1 MNHSPELLLPA
12 GNPEAFFAA
21 LQAGAGAVYLGL
33 EQFNAR
39 GRATNFN
46 SRQLP
51 SILREARKKNVKV
64 YITLNTVVKNT
75 ELAKLLDVLAF
86 LNEVR
91 PDAVIVQDWGVF
103 YLARTFFPRLVVHAS
118 TQMGIHNSQGTQYL
132 AALGFART
140 VLARELTL
148 KELET
153 VVKNSPSETEVFVH
167 GALCYSFSGMCLF
180 SSYTG
185 GRGAN
190 RGICSQSCR
199 RTYNDSGKQKFL
211 FNMKDNQLLDLIPQL
226 AAVGVASLKVEGRM
240 KPAEY
245 VFRVGS
251 AYKMVLADSR
261 RISEA
266 QQLLALDF
274 GRQKTRWFAG
284 GDVKEAVAD
293 DSSTGIL
300 AGKVERVDKD
310 ALLISSSLPIE
321 NRYRLRMLNPAG
333 GEPVHLVV
341 KKVSKEGAFYRVNRD
356 NLPVT
361 SGSRVY
367 LTKLQDIQFPNK
379 LEETR
384 QLPAPLNGKLKNEI
398 LAKIQPVKE
407 KQAEEKQYLNPG
419 GTSPHRGDRG
429 GLGGEQL
436 YFRIGSAEWLK
447 LISFAELDGLFLSFS
462 KQSWMRFNP
471 ADVLIQQNRD
481 KVFVELPRFIPEKS
495 LGFYAELVQ
504 KMADHGIRSFVVS
517 HLSQKLMIPEGC
529 RIFASENV
537 YVFND
542 AAAHFLETEGIE
554 NFVYPFE
561 TDFETLDSMQH
572 KNGIIPMFF
581 YPELFFSRMPVIVEN
596 EESFSGDDTKSRYR
610 RFRKN
615 GLTVVVPDKAV
626 SILQHKNRLTAK
638 GFSSFLIDVTWDT
651 LSKNRLKTLKTR
663 FLKSEQIQPTT
674 SFNFTKGLV

>member
-1 MNHSPELLLPA
+1 MNNSPELLLPA
-12 GNPEAFFAA
+12 GNPEAFFAT

-51 SILREARKKNVKV
+51 AILREARKKNVKV

-75 ELAKLLDVLAF
+75 EMGKLIDVLAF
-86 LNEVR
+86 LNESQ

-103 YLARTFFPRLVVHAS
+103 YLARTFFPRLVIHAS

-132 AALGFART
+132 TGLGFART

-199 RTYNDSGKQKFL
+199 RTYDDAGKHKFL
-211 FNMKDNQLLDLIPQL
+211 FNLKDNQLLDLIPQL
-226 AAVGVASLKVEGRM
+226 AAMGVASLKVEGRM

-251 AYKMVLADSR
+251 AYRMVLNDSR
-261 RISEA
+261 RMDEA
-266 QQLLALDF
+266 KQLLALDF

-284 GDVKEAVAD
+284 GDVKEAVSD

-300 AGKVERVDKD
+300 MGKVERVDKD
-310 ALLISSSLPIE
+310 SLLISSSLPIE
-321 NRYRLRMLNPAG
+321 NRYRLRLMNAGG

-356 NLPVT
+356 NLPV
-361 SGSRVY
+361 SAGSRIY
-367 LTKLQDIQFPNK
+367 LTKLQDIRFPTRI
-379 LEETR
+379 EETQ
-384 QLPAPLNGKLKNEI
+384 QLPAPLNNKLKKEI
-398 LAKIQPVKE
+398 LQKIQPVKNEQAGE
-407 KQAEEKQYLNPG
+407 K
-419 GTSPHRGDRG
+419 
-429 GLGGEQL
+429 L

-471 ADVLIQQNRD
+471 AEPLIQQNRD
-481 KVFVELPRFIPEKS
+481 KVIVELPRFIAEKS
-495 LGFYAELVQ
+495 LGFYTELVE
-504 KMADHGIRSFVVS
+504 KMVQHGIRSFVVS
-517 HLSQKLMIPEGC
+517 HLSQKLMIPAGC
-529 RIFASENV
+529 HIFASENV

-542 AAAHFLETEGIE
+542 AAARFLEIEGVE

-561 TDFETLDSMQH
+561 SDFETLDSMSH
-572 KNGIIPMFF
+572 KNGIVPVFF
-581 YPELFFSRMPVIVEN
+581 YPELFFSRMPVQLEN
-596 EESFSGDDTKSRYR
+596 EESFAGDDTKSRYR

-626 SILQHKNRLTAK
+626 SILQHKNRLSAK

-663 FLKSEQIQPTT
+663 FLKSEQLQPTT

>member
-1 MNHSPELLLPA
+1 MSHSPELLLPA

-21 LQAGAGAVYLGL
+21 LQAGAGALYLGL

-39 GRATNFN
+39 GRATNFKN
-46 SRQLP
+46 RQLP
-51 SILREARKKNVKV
+51 AILREARKKNVKV

-75 ELAKLLDVLAF
+75 EIAKLLDVLAF
-86 LNEVR
+86 LNDAR

-103 YLARTFFPRLVVHAS
+103 YLARTFFPQLVVHAS

-132 AALGFART
+132 AAMGFART

-211 FNMKDNQLLDLIPQL
+211 FNLKDNQLLDLIPKL
-226 AAVGVASLKVEGRM
+226 ATIGVSSLKVEGRM

-251 AYKMVLADSR
+251 AYKMVIGDSR
-261 RISEA
+261 RINEA

-293 DSSTGIL
+293 ESSTGIL

-310 ALLISSSLPIE
+310 SLLISSSLPIE
-321 NRYRLRMLNPAG
+321 YRYRLRMLKTGG

-356 NLPVT
+356 NLPVST
-361 SGSRVY
+361 GSRVY
-367 LTKLQDIQFPNK
+367 LTKLQDIQFTNK

-384 QLPAPLNGKLKNEI
+384 QLPTPLNGKLKNEI
-398 LAKIQPVKE
+398 LTKIQPEKKE
-407 KQAEEKQYLNPG
+407 RRGEK
-419 GTSPHRGDRG
+419 
-429 GLGGEQL
+429 L
-436 YFRIGSAEWLK
+436 YFRVGSAEWLK

-462 KQSWMRFNP
+462 KQSWLRFNP
-471 ADVLIQQNRD
+471 ADALIQQNRD
-481 KVFVELPRFIPEKS
+481 KVIVELPRFIPEKS

-504 KMADHGIRSFVVS
+504 KMVDHGIRSFVVS
-517 HLSQKLMIPEGC
+517 HLSQKLMIPAGC

-542 AAAHFLETEGIE
+542 ASARFLETEGIE

-572 KNGIIPMFF
+572 KNGIVPMFF
-581 YPELFFSRMPVIVEN
+581 YPELFFSRMPVQVEN
-596 EESFSGDDTKSRYR
+596 EASFSGDDTKTRYR

-615 GLTVVVPDKAV
+615 GLTLVVPDKAV
-626 SILQHKNRLTAK
+626 SILQHKSRLVAK

-651 LSKNRLKTLKTR
+651 LSKNRLKTLKSR

>member
-51 SILREARKKNVKV
+51 AILREARMKNVKV

-75 ELAKLLDVLAF
+75 ELIKLIEVLSL
-86 LNEVR
+86 LNEMR

-103 YLARTFFPRLVVHAS
+103 YLVRNFFPDLKIHAS
-118 TQMGIHNSQGTQYL
+118 TQMGIHNSQGTQFL
-132 AALGFART
+132 ANKGFVRT

-148 KELET
+148 KELEA

-190 RGICSQSCR
+190 RGICAQPCR
-199 RTYNDSGKQKFL
+199 RTYDDVGKQKFL
-211 FNMKDNQLLDLIPQL
+211 FNMKDNQLLELLPKL
-226 AAVGVASLKVEGRM
+226 AAIGVSSLKVEGRM

-251 AYKMVLADSR
+251 AYRMVLSDSR
-261 RISEA
+261 RMDEA

-300 AGKVERVDKD
+300 VGKVESVAKD
-310 ALLISSSLPIE
+310 SLLISSSLPVE
-321 NRYRLRMLNPAG
+321 NRYRLRILNTTG

-341 KKVSKEGAFYRVNRD
+341 KKVTREGAFFRVNRD
-356 NLPVT
+356 NLPVAA
-361 SGSRVY
+361 GSRIY
-367 LTKLQDIQFPNK
+367 LTKLQDIQFPNR
-379 LEETR
+379 LEESK
-384 QLPAPLNGKLKNEI
+384 QLPAPVDSKLKKEI
-398 LAKIQPVKE
+398 LQKIQPVKKE
-407 KQAEEKQYLNPG
+407 
-419 GTSPHRGDRG
+419 RG
-429 GLGGEQL
+429 GEKL

-447 LISFAELDGLFLSFS
+447 LINFAELDGLFLSFS
-462 KQSWMRFNP
+462 KQSWLRFNL
-471 ADVLIQQNRD
+471 ADEFIQQNRD
-481 KVFVELPRFIPEKS
+481 KVIVELPRFIAEKS
-495 LGFYAELVQ
+495 LGFYTELVERMVQ
-504 KMADHGIRSFVVS
+504 HGIRSFVIS
-517 HLSQKLMIPEGC
+517 HLSQKLMIPDGC

-542 AAAHFLETEGIE
+542 AAAHFLAIEGVE

-561 TDFETLDSMQH
+561 SDFETLESMSH
-572 KNGIIPMFF
+572 KNGIVPMYFF
-581 YPELFFSRMPVIVEN
+581 PELFFSRMPVQMES
-596 EESFSGDDTKSRYR
+596 EESFAGDDTKSRYR

-615 GLTVVVPDKAV
+615 GATVIVPDKAV

-651 LSKNRLKTLKTR
+651 LSKNRLKTLKQR

>member
-1 MNHSPELLLPA
+1 MPFGFSCIFVPNKTSMNYSPELLLPA

-51 SILREARKKNVKV
+51 AILREARKKNVKV

-75 ELAKLLDVLAF
+75 ELGKLLDVLAF
-86 LNEVR
+86 LNEAR

-199 RTYNDSGKQKFL
+199 RTYDDKGKQKFL

-226 AAVGVASLKVEGRM
+226 AAMGVASLKVEGRM

-251 AYKMVLADSR
+251 AYKMVLGDSR
-261 RISEA
+261 RINEA

-300 AGKVERVDKD
+300 TGKVERVEKD
-310 ALLISSSLPIE
+310 ALLISSSLPVE
-321 NRYRLRMLNPAG
+321 PRYRLRMLNPAG
-333 GEPVHLVV
+333 GEPIHLVV
-341 KKVSKEGAFYRVNRD
+341 KKVAKEGAFYRVNRD
-356 NLPVT
+356 NLPVIA
-361 SGSRVY
+361 GNRVY

-384 QLPAPLNGKLKNEI
+384 QMPLPLESKLKKTI
-398 LAKIQPVKE
+398 LEKIQLVKKE
-407 KQAEEKQYLNPG
+407 
-419 GTSPHRGDRG
+419 R
-429 GLGGEQL
+429 GGEQL

-471 ADVLIQQNRD
+471 ADVLIQQNLD
-481 KVFVELPRFIPEKS
+481 KIFVELPRFIAEKS
-495 LGFYAELVQ
+495 LGFYTKLVQ
-504 KMADHGIRSFVVS
+504 KMVDNGIRSFVVS
-517 HLSQKLMIPEGC
+517 HLSQKRMIPAGC

-542 AAAHFLETEGIE
+542 AAARFLETEGVE
-554 NFVYPFE
+554 TFVYPFE

-572 KNGIIPMFF
+572 KNGIVPMFF
-581 YPELFFSRMPVIVEN
+581 YPELFFSRMPVQVEN
-596 EESFSGDDTKSRYR
+596 EESFAGDDTKSRYR

-663 FLKSEQIQPTT
+663 FIKSEQIQPTT

>member
-1 MNHSPELLLPA
+1 MNQSPELLLPA

-51 SILREARKKNVKV
+51 AIMREARKKNVKV

-75 ELAKLLDVLAF
+75 ELPKLLDVLAF
-86 LNEVR
+86 LNEAR

-103 YLARTFFPRLVVHAS
+103 YLVRTFFPNLKIHAS
-118 TQMGIHNSQGTQYL
+118 TQMGTHNSQGTQYL
-132 AALGFART
+132 AGLGFART

-148 KELET
+148 NEIET

-211 FNMKDNQLLDLIPQL
+211 FNLKDNQLLDLIPKL
-226 AAVGVASLKVEGRM
+226 AAIGVTSLKVEGRM

-245 VFRVGS
+245 VYRVGA
-251 AYKMVLADSR
+251 AYKMVLAGSH
-261 RISEA
+261 RINEA
-266 QQLLALDF
+266 LHLLAFDF

-284 GDVKEAVAD
+284 GEVKEAVAD

-310 ALLISSSLPIE
+310 SLLISSSLPLE
-321 NRYRLRMLNPAG
+321 NNYRLRILQSVG
-333 GEPVHLVV
+333 TEPVHLVI
-341 KKVSKEGAFYRVNRD
+341 KKVTKEGVFYRVNRD
-356 NLPVT
+356 NLPV
-361 SGSRVY
+361 SAGYRVY
-367 LTKLQDIQFPNK
+367 ITKLQDIQFPNK

-398 LAKIQPVKE
+398 FTKIQPVKKE
-407 KQAEEKQYLNPG
+407 
-419 GTSPHRGDRG
+419 RG
-429 GLGGEQL
+429 GEKL

-447 LISFAELDGLFLSFS
+447 LIRFSELDGLFLSFS
-462 KQSWMRFNP
+462 KQSWLRFNP
-471 ADVLIQQNRD
+471 ADALIQQNRD
-481 KVFVELPRFIPEKS
+481 KVFVELPRFIAEKS

-504 KMADHGIRSFVVS
+504 KMVDHGIRSFVVS

-529 RIFASENV
+529 RIFTSENV

-542 AAAHFLETEGIE
+542 AAARFLETEGVE

-572 KNGIIPMFF
+572 KNGIVPVFF
-581 YPELFFSRMPVIVEN
+581 YPELFFSRMPVQVEN
-596 EESFSGDDTKSRYR
+596 EASFSGDDTKSRYR

-626 SILQHKNRLTAK
+626 SILQHKNRLSAK

-651 LSKNRLKTLKTR
+651 FSKNRLKTLKTR

>member
-1 MNHSPELLLPA
+1 MLRW
-12 GNPEAFFAA
+12 
-21 LQAGAGAVYLGL
+21 GL

-51 SILREARKKNVKV
+51 AILREASKKNVKV

-75 ELAKLLDVLAF
+75 EMGELLDVLAF
-86 LNEVR
+86 LNEAR
-91 PDAVIVQDWGVF
+91 PDAVILQDWGVF

-132 AALGFART
+132 AGLGFART

-199 RTYNDSGKQKFL
+199 RTYDDAGKQKFL
-211 FNMKDNQLLDLIPQL
+211 FNLKDNQLLDLIPQL
-226 AAVGVASLKVEGRM
+226 AAMGVASLKVEGRL

-261 RISEA
+261 RMDEA
-266 QQLLALDF
+266 KQLLVLDF

-293 DSSTGIL
+293 DSSTGIFV
-300 AGKVERVDKD
+300 GKVEGVANDS
-310 ALLISSSLPIE
+310 LLISSSLPIE
-321 NRYRLRMLNPAG
+321 NRYRLRILNPAG

-341 KKVSKEGAFYRVNRD
+341 KKVAKEGAFYRVNRD
-356 NLPVT
+356 NLPV
-361 SGSRVY
+361 SAGSRVY
-367 LTKLQDIQFPNK
+367 LTKLQDIQFPNR
-379 LEETR
+379 LEESK
-384 QLPAPLNGKLKNEI
+384 QLSAPVDSKLKKEI
-398 LAKIQPVKE
+398 LQKIQPVKKE
-407 KQAEEKQYLNPG
+407 
-419 GTSPHRGDRG
+419 RG
-429 GLGGEQL
+429 GEKL

-471 ADVLIQQNRD
+471 AGPLIQQNRD
-481 KVFVELPRFIPEKS
+481 KVIVELPRFIAEKS
-495 LGFYAELVQ
+495 LGFYAGLVQ
-504 KMADHGIRSFVVS
+504 KLVDHGIRSFVIS
-517 HLSQKLMIPEGC
+517 HLSQKLMIPGGC
-529 RIFASENV
+529 RIFTSENV

-542 AAAHFLETEGIE
+542 AAARFLENEGVE

-561 TDFETLDSMQH
+561 SDFETLESMSH
-572 KNGIIPMFF
+572 KNGIVPVFF
-581 YPELFFSRMPVIVEN
+581 FPELFFSRMPVQLEN
-596 EESFSGDDTKSRYR
+596 EESFAGDDTKSRYR

-626 SILQHKNRLTAK
+626 SILQHKNRLSAK

-663 FLKSEQIQPTT
+663 FLKSEQLQPTT

>member
-1 MNHSPELLLPA
+1 MSQSPELLLPA

-51 SILREARKKNVKV
+51 AILREARKKNVKV

-118 TQMGIHNSQGTQYL
+118 TQMGIHNSQGAQYL

-211 FNMKDNQLLDLIPQL
+211 FNLKDNQLLDLIPKL
-226 AAVGVASLKVEGRM
+226 AEMGVSSLKVEGRM

-251 AYKMVLADSR
+251 AYKMVLADSNK
-261 RISEA
+261 INEA
-266 QQLLALDF
+266 LQLLALDF

-310 ALLISSSLPIE
+310 SLFISSSLPIE

-341 KKVSKEGAFYRVNRD
+341 KKVSREGDFYRVNRD
-356 NLPVT
+356 NLAVT
-361 SGSRVY
+361 VGSRVY
-367 LTKLQDIQFPNK
+367 LTKLQDIQFSNK

-384 QLPAPLNGKLKNEI
+384 QISLFADAKLKKEI
-398 LAKIQPVKE
+398 LEKIRPSKQERVGE
-407 KQAEEKQYLNPG
+407 K
-419 GTSPHRGDRG
+419 
-429 GLGGEQL
+429 L

-462 KQSWMRFNP
+462 KQSWMRFDP
-471 ADVLIQQNRD
+471 ADAFIQQNRD

-504 KMADHGIRSFVVS
+504 KMVDHGIRSFVVS

-542 AAAHFLETEGIE
+542 AAVCFLKNEGVE

-572 KNGIIPMFF
+572 KNGIVPMFF
-581 YPELFFSRMPVIVEN
+581 YPELFFSRMPVNVEN

>member
-1 MNHSPELLLPA
+1 MNQSPELLLPA

-51 SILREARKKNVKV
+51 AILREARKRNVKV
-64 YITLNTVVKNT
+64 CITLNTVVKNT
-75 ELAKLLDVLAF
+75 ELIKLIEVLAF
-86 LNEVR
+86 LNEMS

-103 YLARTFFPRLVVHAS
+103 YLARTFFPQLTIHAS

-132 AALGFART
+132 AEKGFART

-199 RTYNDSGKQKFL
+199 RTYNDAGKQKFL
-211 FNMKDNQLLDLIPQL
+211 FNLKDNQLLDLIPKM
-226 AAVGVASLKVEGRM
+226 AAIGISSLKVEGRL

-251 AYKMVLADSR
+251 AYKMVLNDSR
-261 RISEA
+261 RINEA
-266 QQLLALDF
+266 LQLLALDF

-300 AGKVERVDKD
+300 VGKVESAGKD
-310 ALLISSSLPIE
+310 SLVISSSLPIE
-321 NRYRLRMLNPAG
+321 NRYRLRILSHAG

-341 KKVSKEGAFYRVNRD
+341 KKVSREGAFYRVNRD
-356 NLPVT
+356 NLAVT
-361 SGSRVY
+361 VGSRVY
-367 LTKLQDIQFPNK
+367 LTKLQNIQFPDK

-384 QLPAPLNGKLKNEI
+384 LIPLSVDVKLKKEI
-398 LAKIQPVKE
+398 LEKIRPSKQERVGE
-407 KQAEEKQYLNPG
+407 K
-419 GTSPHRGDRG
+419 
-429 GLGGEQL
+429 L

-447 LISFAELDGLFLSFS
+447 LISFAEMDGLFLSFS
-462 KQSWMRFNP
+462 KQSWMRFDP
-471 ADVLIQQNRD
+471 ADAFIQQNRD

-504 KMADHGIRSFVVS
+504 KMVDHGINSFVVS

-542 AAAHFLETEGIE
+542 AAARFLENEGVE
-554 NFVYPFE
+554 RFVYPFE
-561 TDFETLDSMQH
+561 TDFETLDSMQY
-572 KNGIIPMFF
+572 KNGIVPMFF
-581 YPELFFSRMPVIVEN
+581 YPELFFSRMPVKVEN

-610 RFRKN
+610 RFHKN

-626 SILQHKNRLTAK
+626 SILQHKNRLSAK

-651 LSKNRLKTLKTR
+651 ISKNRLKTLKTR

>member
-1 MNHSPELLLPA
+1 MSHSPELLLPA

-51 SILREARKKNVKV
+51 AILREARKKNVKV

-75 ELAKLLDVLAF
+75 EMGKLLDVLAF
-86 LNEVR
+86 LNEIR

-132 AALGFART
+132 AEKGFSRT

-199 RTYNDSGKQKFL
+199 RTYDDAGKQKFL
-211 FNMKDNQLLDLIPQL
+211 FNLKDNQLLDLIPQL
-226 AAVGVASLKVEGRM
+226 AAMGVASLKVEGRM

-261 RISEA
+261 RMDEA
-266 QQLLALDF
+266 KQLLALDF

-284 GDVKEAVAD
+284 GDVKEAVSD

-300 AGKVERVDKD
+300 AGKVELVDKD
-310 ALLISSSLPIE
+310 SLLISSSLPIE
-321 NRYRLRMLNPAG
+321 TRYRLRLMNVGG

-341 KKVSKEGAFYRVNRD
+341 KKVTQEGAFYRVNRD

-361 SGSRVY
+361 SGNRVY
-367 LTKLQDIQFPNK
+367 LTKLQDIQFSNR
-379 LEETR
+379 LEESK
-384 QLPAPLNGKLKNEI
+384 QLPAPVNNQLKKEI
-398 LAKIQPVKE
+398 LQKIQPVKKE
-407 KQAEEKQYLNPG
+407 
-419 GTSPHRGDRG
+419 R
-429 GLGGEQL
+429 GGEQL

-471 ADVLIQQNRD
+471 ADAMIQQNLD
-481 KVFVELPRFIPEKS
+481 KVIVELPRFIAEKS
-495 LGFYAELVQ
+495 LVFYAELVQ
-504 KMADHGIRSFVVS
+504 KMVDHGIRSFVIS
-517 HLSQKLMIPEGC
+517 HLSQKLMIPDGC
-529 RIFASENV
+529 RIFTSENV

-542 AAAHFLETEGIE
+542 AAARFLENEGVE

-561 TDFETLDSMQH
+561 SDFETLESMSH
-572 KNGIIPMFF
+572 KNGIVPVFF
-581 YPELFFSRMPVIVEN
+581 YPELFFSRMPVQLEN
-596 EESFSGDDTKSRYR
+596 EESFAGDDTKSRYR
-610 RFRKN
+610 RLRKN
-615 GLTVVVPDKAV
+615 GATVVVPDKAV

>member
-1 MNHSPELLLPA
+1 MNQSPELLLPA

-51 SILREARKKNVKV
+51 AILREARKKNVKV

-75 ELAKLLDVLAF
+75 ELPKLLDVLAF
-86 LNEVR
+86 LNESR

-103 YLARTFFPRLVVHAS
+103 FLVRTFFPNLKIHAS
-118 TQMGIHNSQGTQYL
+118 TQMGTHNSQGTQYL
-132 AALGFART
+132 AGLGFART

-148 KELET
+148 NEIET

-211 FNMKDNQLLDLIPQL
+211 FNLKDNQLLDLIPKL
-226 AAVGVASLKVEGRM
+226 AAIGVTSLKVEGRM

-245 VFRVGS
+245 VYRVGS
-251 AYKMVLADSR
+251 AYKMVLAGSH
-261 RISEA
+261 RINEA
-266 QQLLALDF
+266 LQLLAFDF

-284 GDVKEAVAD
+284 GDVKGAVAD

-310 ALLISSSLPIE
+310 SLLVSSSLPLE
-321 NRYRLRMLNPAG
+321 NNYRLRILQSVG
-333 GEPVHLVV
+333 TEPVHLVI
-341 KKVSKEGAFYRVNRD
+341 KKVTKEGVFYRVNRD
-356 NLPVT
+356 NLPVS

-367 LTKLQDIQFPNK
+367 ITKLQDIRFPNK

-398 LAKIQPVKE
+398 FTKIQPVKKE
-407 KQAEEKQYLNPG
+407 
-419 GTSPHRGDRG
+419 RG
-429 GLGGEQL
+429 GEKL

-447 LISFAELDGLFLSFS
+447 LIRFSELDGLFLSFS
-462 KQSWMRFNP
+462 KHSWLRFNP
-471 ADVLIQQNRD
+471 ADALIQQNRD
-481 KVFVELPRFIPEKS
+481 KVFVELPRFIAEKS
-495 LGFYAELVQ
+495 LGFYAEMVQ
-504 KMADHGIRSFVVS
+504 KMVDHGIRSFVVS
-517 HLSQKLMIPEGC
+517 HLSQKLMIPDGC
-529 RIFASENV
+529 RIFTSENV

-542 AAAHFLETEGIE
+542 AAARFLETEGVE

-572 KNGIIPMFF
+572 KNGIVPVFF
-581 YPELFFSRMPVIVEN
+581 YPELFFSRMPVQVEN
-596 EESFSGDDTKSRYR
+596 EASFSGDDTKSRYR

-626 SILQHKNRLTAK
+626 SILQHKNRLSAK
-638 GFSSFLIDVTWDT
+638 GFSLFLIDVTWDT
-651 LSKNRLKTLKTR
+651 FSKNRLKTLKTR

-674 SFNFTKGLV
+674 SFNFTKGLA

>member
-1 MNHSPELLLPA
+1 MSQSPELLLPA

-46 SRQLP
+46 NRQLP
-51 SILREARKKNVKV
+51 AILREARKKNVKV

-86 LNEVR
+86 LNEAR

-132 AALGFART
+132 AEKGFART

-153 VVKNSPSETEVFVH
+153 VVKNSSSETEVFVH

-199 RTYNDSGKQKFL
+199 RTYNDAGKQKFL
-211 FNMKDNQLLDLIPQL
+211 FNLKDNQLLDLIPKL
-226 AAVGVASLKVEGRM
+226 AAMGVASLKVEGRM

-251 AYKMVLADSR
+251 AYKMVLNDSR
-261 RISEA
+261 RINEA
-266 QQLLALDF
+266 LQLLAFDF

-300 AGKVERVDKD
+300 VGKVESVGKD
-310 ALLISSSLPIE
+310 SLVISSSLPIE
-321 NRYRLRMLNPAG
+321 NRYRLRILSHAG

-341 KKVSKEGAFYRVNRD
+341 KKVSREGAFYRVNRD
-356 NLPVT
+356 NLPVIAE
-361 SGSRVY
+361 SRVY
-367 LTKLQDIQFPNK
+367 LTKMQDIQFSNK

-384 QLPAPLNGKLKNEI
+384 QISLSADAKLKKEI
-398 LAKIQPVKE
+398 LQKIQPVKKERERE
-407 KQAEEKQYLNPG
+407 K
-419 GTSPHRGDRG
+419 
-429 GLGGEQL
+429 L

-447 LISFAELDGLFLSFS
+447 LISFFELDGLFLSFS
-462 KQSWMRFNP
+462 KQSWLRFNP
-471 ADVLIQQNRD
+471 SDPFIQQNRD

-495 LGFYAELVQ
+495 LAFYTDLVL
-504 KMADHGIRSFVVS
+504 KMAEHGIRSFVVS
-517 HLSQKLMIPEGC
+517 HLSQKLMIPAGC

-542 AAAHFLETEGIE
+542 AAARFLKNEGVE

-561 TDFETLDSMQH
+561 NDFETLDSMQH
-572 KNGIIPMFF
+572 KDGIVPLFF
-581 YPELFFSRMPVIVEN
+581 YPELFFSRMPVQVEN

-610 RFRKN
+610 QFRKN

-651 LSKNRLKTLKTR
+651 LSKNRLKTLKKR
-663 FLKSEQIQPTT
+663 FLKSEQVQPTT

>member
-1 MNHSPELLLPA
+1 MSHSPELLLPA

-51 SILREARKKNVKV
+51 AILREARKKNVKV

-75 ELAKLLDVLAF
+75 ELAKLLEVLAF
-86 LNEVR
+86 LSEAQ

-103 YLARTFFPRLVVHAS
+103 YLARNFFPRLVVHAS

-132 AALGFART
+132 AGLGFART

-148 KELET
+148 KELVM

-199 RTYNDSGKQKFL
+199 RTYDDAGKQKFL

-226 AAVGVASLKVEGRM
+226 AAMGVASLKVEGRM

-251 AYKMVLADSR
+251 AYRMVLNDSR
-261 RISEA
+261 RMDEA
-266 QQLLALDF
+266 KQLLALDF

-293 DSSTGIL
+293 DSSTGIFV
-300 AGKVERVDKD
+300 GKVEGVANDSVV
-310 ALLISSSLPIE
+310 ISSSLPIE
-321 NRYRLRMLNPAG
+321 NRYRLRLMNTG
-333 GEPVHLVV
+333 SGEPAHLVV
-341 KKVSKEGAFYRVNRD
+341 KKVTREGAFYRVNRD
-356 NLPVT
+356 NLPV
-361 SGSRVY
+361 SAGSRVY

-384 QLPAPLNGKLKNEI
+384 QMPLPLDAKLKKTI
-398 LAKIQPVKE
+398 LEKIQPVKKE
-407 KQAEEKQYLNPG
+407 
-419 GTSPHRGDRG
+419 R
-429 GLGGEQL
+429 GGEQL

-471 ADVLIQQNRD
+471 ADEFIQQNLD
-481 KVFVELPRFIPEKS
+481 KVIVELPRFIAEKS
-495 LGFYAELVQ
+495 LGFYAELVE
-504 KMADHGIRSFVVS
+504 KMVQHGIRSFVVS
-517 HLSQKLMIPEGC
+517 HLSQKLMIPAGC

-542 AAAHFLETEGIE
+542 AAARFLENEGVE

-561 TDFETLDSMQH
+561 SDFETLDSMQH
-572 KNGIIPMFF
+572 KNGIVPMYFF
-581 YPELFFSRMPVIVEN
+581 PELFFSRMPVQLEN
-596 EESFSGDDTKSRYR
+596 EASFSGDDTKSRYR

-663 FLKSEQIQPTT
+663 FLKSEQLQPTT

>member
-1 MNHSPELLLPA
+1 MNNSPELLLPA

-33 EQFNAR
+33 ELFNAR

-51 SILREARKKNVKV
+51 AILREARMKNVKV

-75 ELAKLLDVLAF
+75 EMGKLLELLAF
-86 LNEVR
+86 LNEAQ

-103 YLARTFFPRLVVHAS
+103 YLVRNFFTNLKIHAS

-132 AALGFART
+132 AGLGFART

-148 KELET
+148 KELEM

-199 RTYNDSGKQKFL
+199 RTYDDAGKQKFL

-226 AAVGVASLKVEGRM
+226 AAMGVASLKVEGRM

-261 RISEA
+261 RMDEA
-266 QQLLALDF
+266 KQLLALDF

-300 AGKVERVDKD
+300 VGKVESVAKD
-310 ALLISSSLPIE
+310 SLLISSSLPIE
-321 NRYRLRMLNPAG
+321 TRYRLRLMNAGG
-333 GEPVHLVV
+333 GEPLHLVV
-341 KKVSKEGAFYRVNRD
+341 KKVTREGAFYRVNRD

-361 SGSRVY
+361 AGSRIY

-384 QLPAPLNGKLKNEI
+384 QLPASLNGKLKNEI
-398 LAKIQPVKE
+398 IAKIQPVNKE
-407 KQAEEKQYLNPG
+407 
-419 GTSPHRGDRG
+419 RG
-429 GLGGEQL
+429 GERL

-462 KQSWMRFNP
+462 KQSWMRFDP
-471 ADVLIQQNRD
+471 ADTLIQQNPD

-495 LGFYAELVQ
+495 LGFYAALVQ
-504 KMADHGIRSFVVS
+504 KMVQHGIRSFVIS
-517 HLSQKLMIPEGC
+517 HLSQKLMIPDGC
-529 RIFASENV
+529 RIFTSENV

-542 AAAHFLETEGIE
+542 AAARFLENEGVE

-561 TDFETLDSMQH
+561 SDFETLESMSH
-572 KNGIIPMFF
+572 KNGIVPMYFF
-581 YPELFFSRMPVIVEN
+581 PELFFSRMPVKMEN
-596 EESFSGDDTKSRYR
+596 DESFSGDDTKSRYR

-615 GLTVVVPDKAV
+615 GATVIVPDKAV
-626 SILQHKNRLTAK
+626 SILQHKKRLAAK

-651 LSKNRLKTLKTR
+651 LSKNRLKTLKQR
-663 FLKSEQIQPTT
+663 FLKSEQLQPTT